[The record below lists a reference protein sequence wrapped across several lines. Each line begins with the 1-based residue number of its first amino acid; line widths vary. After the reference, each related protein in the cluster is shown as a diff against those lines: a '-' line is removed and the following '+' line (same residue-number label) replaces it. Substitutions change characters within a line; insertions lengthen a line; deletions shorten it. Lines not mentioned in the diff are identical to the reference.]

1 MLVGTLLLLI
11 IVTICIAESSFAAG
25 GTPTHL
31 LVVVVLTYSLTLNA
45 GGNLIDQIDSIGI
58 LYQFD
63 QILHDLNDK
72 NSTLA
77 VQTARKYLN
86 IVRLNTG
93 ITSNINI
100 SHSLDND
107 VTSILGIKFVNET
120 HFVKEKPVACNALE
134 HLFLDYIVPARGCF
148 YLSLSITYSLT
159 YLFTQ

>member
-1 MLVGTLLLLI
+1 MLSYSLALDFI
-11 IVTICIAESSFAAG
+11 AAG
-25 GTPTHL
+25 N
-31 LVVVVLTYSLTLNA
+31 V
-45 GGNLIDQIDSIGI
+45 IDQIESIGI

-63 QILHDLNDK
+63 QILNDLNDK

-77 VQTARKYLN
+77 VQNARKYLN

-107 VTSILGIKFVNET
+107 VISILGIKFVNET

-134 HLFLDYIVPARGCF
+134 HLFLDYIVPARGCSN
-148 YLSLSITYSLT
+148 YLTQSFT
-159 YLFTQ
+159 YLRTYLRSKQTIEDKFPSY